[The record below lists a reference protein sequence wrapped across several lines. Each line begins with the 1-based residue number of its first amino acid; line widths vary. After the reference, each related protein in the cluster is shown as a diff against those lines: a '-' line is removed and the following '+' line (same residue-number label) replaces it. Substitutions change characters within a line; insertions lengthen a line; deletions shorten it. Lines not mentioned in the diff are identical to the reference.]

1 MMKFSSNRSKRKE
14 EMANH
19 EQILVDRINGGDPS
33 AFQEFVER
41 YKKKIYFL
49 AFDLIGDHHDAEDI
63 SQEVFIKVF
72 RSLKNFRR
80 NSKMSSWLYQITVNA
95 SIDALRKKSIKPQE
109 VLKEVE
115 KVEAQAGL
123 LGSGLHAE
131 NPARSAEASL
141 IQEHIS
147 RALKKVSPKERAIFV
162 MRHYNDLDTKE
173 IAEILKVSQG
183 TVKSFLFRAI
193 RKLRKELSPYFG
205 HTGLEVADE

>member
-1 MMKFSSNRSKRKE
+1 
-14 EMANH
+14 MANH
-19 EQILVDRINGGDPS
+19 EQVLVDRINGGDPS

-49 AFDLIGDHHDAEDI
+49 AYDLMGDHDDAEDI
-63 SQEVFIKVF
+63 SQEVFIRVF

-95 SIDALRKKSIKPQE
+95 SIEALRKKSIKPQE
-109 VLKEVE
+109 ALKELE
-115 KVEAQAGL
+115 NVEAQASL
-123 LGSGLHAE
+123 LGSGLHVE

-147 RALKKVSPKERAIFV
+147 RALQKVSPKERAIFV

-173 IAEILKVSQG
+173 IAEILKISQG

-193 RKLRKELSPYFG
+193 RKLRKELSPWFG
-205 HTGLEVADE
+205 HPGLEVSDE

>member
-1 MMKFSSNRSKRKE
+1 
-14 EMANH
+14 MANH
-19 EQILVDRINGGDPS
+19 EQVLVDRINEGDPS

-49 AFDLIGDHHDAEDI
+49 AYDLMGDHHDAEDI

-95 SIDALRKKSIKPQE
+95 SIDALRKKSVKPQE
-109 VLKEVE
+109 ALEDLE
-115 KVEAQAGL
+115 KVEAQASL
-123 LGSGLHAE
+123 LGSGLHVE

-147 RALKKVSPKERAIFV
+147 RALQKVSPKERTIFV
-162 MRHYNDLDTKE
+162 MRHFNDLDTKE

-193 RKLRKELSPYFG
+193 RKLRKELSPCFG
-205 HTGLEVADE
+205 HSGLEVADE